1 MKKIIYSLLVLL
13 TMTTVGCDNYIDIT
27 PKGAVTVDSAQ
38 QYYELIATP
47 MRAYYPSSFIL
58 LSDDQWAKESEILG
72 YESISAD
79 GINFTFNEK
88 ADRTILP
95 DNNLYENMYS
105 LILRSNLVI
114 DNVDKGQGSQELKTL
129 AKAEARTFRA
139 FDHFLAVNTFAK
151 AYNPETAASDGGV
164 CIMDRY
170 DLEATPV
177 KSTVA
182 EVYNFI
188 INELEQAVPLLVE
201 KPVNIYHPNRAFG
214 YALLAKVYLFHRDWA
229 KAQEAAEQS
238 LKLNSQ
244 LADYNLINDAGGTAR
259 YKNFAKDGNPE
270 VLSYHWM
277 AGWGS
282 GEQVCLYHYGMISP
296 ELKSL
301 FEANDLRY
309 SLFLRDTG
317 TSITSWFDSG
327 SGAAI
332 WTPAITNLDRF
343 TYMSVGLRTAEVY
356 LIMAEALARQNN
368 LTEAANYVS
377 QLRDKRIK
385 GGNGHVDAPA
395 TQVEMVKMII
405 DERRKELL
413 FGFNRFFDLKRLN
426 IEPAY
431 QKTITRVFPVLNI
444 SEAHPQQTYTLKPD
458 SRLYVIPFPHSARDK
473 NPNLTLNTDE

>member
-1 MKKIIYSLLVLL
+1 MKKIIYSLFVLL
-13 TMTTVGCDNYIDIT
+13 TLTIVSCDNYIDIT

-38 QYYELIATP
+38 QYYELIASP

-72 YESISAD
+72 YESTSAD
-79 GINFTFNEK
+79 GINFTFNEN

-114 DNVDKGQGSQELKTL
+114 DNIDKSQGSQELKTL

-151 AYNPETAASDGGV
+151 AYNPETAANDGGV
-164 CIMDRY
+164 CIMDHY
-170 DLEATPV
+170 DLEATPK
-177 KSTVA
+177 KSSVA
-182 EVYNFI
+182 DVYNFI
-188 INELEQAVPLLVE
+188 INELEQAVPLLQE

-277 AGWGS
+277 AGWGGS
-282 GEQVCLYHYGMISP
+282 EQVCMYHYGMISP

-317 TSITSWFDSG
+317 TSIASWFDTG

-332 WTPAITNLDRF
+332 WTPVITNLDRF

-385 GGNGHVDAPA
+385 GGNGHIDAPA
-395 TQVEMVKMII
+395 TQVEMVKLII
-405 DERRKELL
+405 TERRKELL
-413 FGFNRFFDLKRLN
+413 YGFNRFFDLKRLN
-426 IEPAY
+426 IEPDY

-444 SEAHPQQTYTLKPD
+444 SESHPQQTYTLKPD